1 VFITTKYSRAW
12 NNFPAGASQV
22 IQSNLFLLRH
32 SPFLAGQISIMSYLY
47 KILLPLPAWCLHIKQ
62 VHFLC
67 LYCTCSL
74 ELNAGKVECT
84 VQPQR
89 SAKSIL
95 HLCIQLSLQ
104 FHVFNTVK
112 VIPLYCITHPY
123 AHPGSNRFP
132 MRISSPEKRIVIYS
146 WTSTG
151 TYLFFQIFFTYHSSS
166 FCSKS

>member
-104 FHVFNTVK
+104 FHVLRRWNQDLENTYVRNVLSQFRLILRVFTIK
-112 VIPLYCITHPY
+112 LLVNCSL
-123 AHPGSNRFP
+123 
-132 MRISSPEKRIVIYS
+132 
-146 WTSTG
+146 
-151 TYLFFQIFFTYHSSS
+151 LLIFDI
-166 FCSKS
+166 